1 MKNTW
6 SVDVII
12 PVYQPGKEF
21 LQLLQRLDQQTQKPD
36 RVFLVNTEKSY
47 WDLFAEKAGD
57 RLSPLLSD
65 ASLWHITKDEFDHAG
80 SRNDAAS
87 RSQADLL
94 LFMTMDALPADKKL
108 IENLVASFEDK
119 KVAVAYARQLAKKG
133 ATQLEKMTRA
143 FNYPE
148 EGRIKSEADLE
159 SLGIKTYFCSD
170 VCAMYRRDIFE
181 QLGGFEEP
189 AVFNEDMI
197 YVAAAMKAG
206 YKVCYS
212 ADAKVYHSHNYG
224 GRQQFHRNFDIG
236 ASQVMHPEVFGQ
248 LSSEKE
254 GVKMLKGQARQLFVT
269 GHGLEIFSL
278 FYLNACKY
286 LGYFL
291 GKRYAKLPRGLVLR
305 CTGNRAFWNRIYE
318 RQ

>member
-21 LQLLQRLDQQTQKPD
+21 LQLLQRLDQQTIKPD
-36 RVFLVNTEKSY
+36 RVFLANTEKRC

-57 RLSPLLSD
+57 RLSQLLGD
-65 ASLWHITKDEFDHAG
+65 AVLWHITREEFDHAG
-80 SRNDAAS
+80 TRNDAAS

-94 LFMTMDALPADKKL
+94 LFMTMDALPADKKM
-108 IENLVASFEDK
+108 IEHLVEAFDDK
-119 KVAVAYARQLAKKG
+119 KVAVAYARQLPKKG

-148 EGRIKSEADLE
+148 EGRTKSEADLE
-159 SLGIKTYFCSD
+159 GLGIKTYFCSD

-181 QLGGFEEP
+181 SLGGFSEP

-206 YKVCYS
+206 YKVSYS
-212 ADAKVYHSHNYG
+212 ADAKVFHSHNYG

-254 GVKMLKGQARQLFVT
+254 GIKMLKGQAKQLFVT
-269 GHGLEIFSL
+269 GHGWEIVSL
-278 FYLNACKY
+278 FYLSFCKY
-286 LGYFL
+286 LGYFFFFFF
-291 GKRYAKLPRGLVLR
+291 AKLPRGLVLR
-305 CTGNRAFWNRIYE
+305 CTGNRAFWNRLLKG
-318 RQ
+318 

>member
-1 MKNTW
+1 MKTAW

-21 LQLLQRLDQQTQKPD
+21 LQLLQRLDQQTKKPD
-36 RVFLVNTEKSY
+36 RVFLVNTEKSC

-65 ASLWHITKDEFDHAG
+65 ITLWHITKGEFDHAG
-80 SRNDAAS
+80 TRNEAAE
-87 RSQADLL
+87 RSMSDLL
-94 LFMTMDALPADKKL
+94 LFMTMDALPADKML
-108 IENLVASFEDK
+108 IENLVAAFEDK
-119 KVAVAYARQLAKKG
+119 KVAVAYARQLPKKG

-148 EGRIKSEADLE
+148 EGTTKSEADLE
-159 SLGIKTYFCSD
+159 RLGIKTYFCSD

-181 QLGGFEEP
+181 SLGGFSEP

-206 YKVCYS
+206 YKVSYS
-212 ADAKVYHSHNYG
+212 ADAKVLHSHNYG
-224 GRQQFHRNFDIG
+224 GRAQFHRNFDIG
-236 ASQVMHPEVFGQ
+236 ASQVMHPEVFGA

-254 GVKMLKGQARQLFVT
+254 GVKMLKGQAKQLFVT
-269 GHGLEIFSL
+269 GHGLEIISL
-278 FYLNACKY
+278 FYLSACKY

-305 CTGNRAFWNRIYE
+305 CTSNRVFWNRMFE